1 MPFTKNNFLQLREWC
16 TLKQLKSKGFM
27 PIGEPLRLQPSG
39 YRSESINYYSPY
51 EVRKM
56 TDAELDAY
64 NAERKIKVKSM
75 KKSFGTLFDQ
85 FKEYYT
91 SIIVKNSQKYKKV
104 TFIQNL
110 LLDSH
115 RSHGGYEIGINICN
129 ESNMVILQCNL
140 TTICTRITRG
150 NSSCIFFDYYD
161 ICSTYEDS
169 KCIKSV
175 VDVTNKENCDSLF
188 SIKQI
193 LCNAE
198 SVDFSDTAH
207 FRYIDPNDF
216 CV

>member
-16 TLKQLKSKGFM
+16 TLKQLNGKGFM

-39 YRSESINYYSPY
+39 YRAESINYYSPY
-51 EVRKM
+51 EVRRM
-56 TDAELDAY
+56 TDAELDDY
-64 NAERKIKVKSM
+64 NAGRKIKVKCT
-75 KKSFGTLFDQ
+75 KKLFGTLFDQ

-115 RSHGGYEIGINICN
+115 RSHGGYEICIHILN
-129 ESNMVILQCNL
+129 ESNVVILQCNL

-150 NSSCIFFDYYD
+150 SSPCIFFDYYD
-161 ICSTYEDS
+161 ICSTSEDS

-175 VDVTNKENCDSLF
+175 VDVKNKENCDSLI
-188 SIKQI
+188 SIKKI
-193 LCNAE
+193 LFNTE
-198 SVDFSDTAH
+198 SVDFSDTSD
-207 FRYIDPNDF
+207 FRYINPNDF
-216 CV
+216 CI